1 MTYHAPTFKI
11 VIIFVVFFYY
21 PQTPWKRRRC
31 IATCHPSRR
40 STSPA
45 TTACTVCRPRRL
57 TPRKNRRRPHRRR
70 RMTVAFPRRDS
81 DRPPSR
87 PARWPLRRRPRPQ
100 PPPPPPA
107 RTTDC
112 GRSRASGRSASRPP
126 ARTSTSSAWAS
137 SDRPARKCSSNLGR
151 RRSGDLTAPLTN
163 SDRHT
168 PL

>member
-1 MTYHAPTFKI
+1 MMTYYVPTLKT
-11 VIIFVVFFYY
+11 VLIFDVFFYY

-40 STSPA
+40 SISPA

-57 TPRKNRRRPHRRR
+57 TPRKNRRRPHRQRKTTAAFRR
-70 RMTVAFPRRDS
+70 SDS

-87 PARWPLRRRPRPQ
+87 PALWPLRRRPRPL
-100 PPPPPPA
+100 PPPPPA
-107 RTTDC
+107 RTTDS
-112 GRSRASGRSASRPP
+112 GRSRASGRSASPLP

-137 SDRPARKCSSNLGR
+137 SDRPARKCSSNPAR
-151 RRSGDLTAPLTN
+151 RRSGDLTAPPTN

-168 PL
+168 TL